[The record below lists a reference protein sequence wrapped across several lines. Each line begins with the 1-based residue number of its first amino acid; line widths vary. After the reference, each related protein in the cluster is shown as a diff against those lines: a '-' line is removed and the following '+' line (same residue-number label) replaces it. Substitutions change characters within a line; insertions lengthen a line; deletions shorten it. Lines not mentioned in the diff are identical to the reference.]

1 MNGTSMIGDLTFDVR
16 VLSATTAILVV
27 KGRLNAVTALALKTR
42 VNEVIGHGRPKI
54 VCDLTG
60 VMFLDSSGLAG
71 LILAVKATTE
81 RAGFFKLVADTEVV
95 RGMFR
100 LTHLDRVF
108 ELHPS
113 VEAVLAG
120 TMNADEIPRAA

>member
-1 MNGTSMIGDLTFDVR
+1 MITAVQGPIILLDVR
-16 VLSATTAILVV
+16 MLSATTAVLAVN
-27 KGRLNAVTALALKTR
+27 GRLNAVTVPAFKAR

-60 VMFLDSSGLAG
+60 VTFLDSSGLAG
-71 LILAVKATTE
+71 LILALKATTE
-81 RAGFFKLVADTEVV
+81 RGGFLKFVAVNDLV
-95 RGMFR
+95 RRMFR

-108 ELHPS
+108 ELHSS

-120 TMNADEIPRAA
+120 TVDAHAIPRAA